1 MYLANELIIVMLV
14 TYYYH
19 YHWYCYCHY
28 VIILI
33 IVTIIMNILVLIIF
47 FDIVI
52 AIVAVIITIIDV
64 CLMILQVDLA
74 DNVASGHCYKDK
86 AGHEGAAPRSRQARV
101 GKELAGMAADLP
113 LNVSSSVF
121 LRVDEK
127 QMMLW
132 KALITGTNCK
142 THRDA

>member
-1 MYLANELIIVMLV
+1 MIIVITLF
-14 TYYYH
+14 
-19 YHWYCYCHY
+19 
-28 VIILI
+28 LKF
-33 IVTIIMNILVLIIF
+33 NI
-47 FDIVI
+47 
-52 AIVAVIITIIDV
+52 IIDG

-74 DNVASGHCYKDK
+74 DNVAGGHCYKDK
-86 AGHEGAAPRSRQARV
+86 AGQEGAAPRSRQARV

-132 KALITGTNCK
+132 KALITGITLS
-142 THRDA
+142 RW

>member
-1 MYLANELIIVMLV
+1 MITTIINVV
-14 TYYYH
+14 
-19 YHWYCYCHY
+19 
-28 VIILI
+28 VIII
-33 IVTIIMNILVLIIF
+33 I
-47 FDIVI
+47 
-52 AIVAVIITIIDV
+52 IVAVIISIITLIFTFKIIING

-74 DNVASGHCYKDK
+74 DNVAGGHCYKDK
-86 AGHEGAAPRSRQARV
+86 AGQEGAAPRSRQARV

-132 KALITGTNCK
+132 KALITGTKLSNW
-142 THRDA
+142 

>member
-1 MYLANELIIVMLV
+1 MCIYAFIITTTTIIIVLV
-14 TYYYH
+14 
-19 YHWYCYCHY
+19 
-28 VIILI
+28 V
-33 IVTIIMNILVLIIF
+33 IMNI
-47 FDIVI
+47 
-52 AIVAVIITIIDV
+52 IVAIIISIITLIFNFIING

-74 DNVASGHCYKDK
+74 DSVAGGHCYKDK
-86 AGHEGAAPRSRQARV
+86 AGQEGAAPRSRQARV

-132 KALITGTNCK
+132 KALITGTQLSK
-142 THRDA
+142 

>member
-1 MYLANELIIVMLV
+1 MINTIAIIITFIIITAVIMTV
-14 TYYYH
+14 T
-19 YHWYCYCHY
+19 
-28 VIILI
+28 VIII
-33 IVTIIMNILVLIIF
+33 SI
-47 FDIVI
+47 
-52 AIVAVIITIIDV
+52 IITITVIIVVVDING

-74 DNVASGHCYKDK
+74 DNVAGGHSYKDK
-86 AGHEGAAPRSRQARV
+86 AGQEGAAPRSRQARV

-132 KALITGTNCK
+132 KAIITGTKLSNW
-142 THRDA
+142 

>member
-1 MYLANELIIVMLV
+1 MCIYAFIITTTTIIIVV
-14 TYYYH
+14 
-19 YHWYCYCHY
+19 
-28 VIILI
+28 V
-33 IVTIIMNILVLIIF
+33 VIMNI
-47 FDIVI
+47 
-52 AIVAVIITIIDV
+52 IVAIIISIITLIFTFNIIING

-74 DNVASGHCYKDK
+74 DSVAGGHCYKDK
-86 AGHEGAAPRSRQARV
+86 AGQEGAAPRSRQARV

-132 KALITGTNCK
+132 KALITGTQLSK
-142 THRDA
+142 